1 MTKIM
6 FDVNKSLAECPPEI
20 YYSQLGTDGKPL
32 FSGISFKKRVVLNR
46 NRETG
51 IVTFRPEDQ
60 IRPEDAGEDR
70 VAVVEGSYSN
80 LGFLYNKIPQAVIV
94 DPNNPK
100 RFLGVVGF
108 GRDEAQENLGWESA
122 IYDVI
127 EYDKPID
134 LESFKVNSND
144 DEDHVPAFPNTKA
157 TIIKSVVSAID
168 KKVIADDDDA
178 ILAYLK
184 RIARSKPKWHE
195 PILTTIRKEHISR
208 WPTMKALSTARAK
221 KEAIR
226 LNLPFEGNKNKKKSS
241 LGYARKFTSLKNF
254 FWDGMTMSV
263 KYGWKKVYLSTW
275 VDEPNPQSLPTDRE
289 HIKNEFD
296 KMEDMFNV
304 WVSHYLDMP
313 IEKVREKSE
322 GRFPLI
328 FNGFFAQDEEKQTDD
343 GGVPKEVDLVGED
356 GKPWKRLDV

>member
-6 FDVNKSLAECPPEI
+6 FDVNRSLAECPPEI
-20 YYSQLGTDGKPL
+20 YYSQLGVDGEPL
-32 FSGISFKKRVVLNR
+32 FPGIHHKKRIVLNR

-51 IVTFRPEDQ
+51 RVIFRPEDQ
-60 IRPEDAGEDR
+60 IREEDAGEDR

-134 LESFKVNSND
+134 LESFKANSND

-157 TIIKSVVSAID
+157 TLIKSVVNAID
-168 KKVIADDDDA
+168 KKVITDDDDA

-226 LNLPFEGNKNKKKSS
+226 LNLPFEGNKNKKNSS

-254 FWDGMTMSV
+254 FWDGMTVSV
-263 KYGWKKVYLSTW
+263 KYGLRKVYLSTW
-275 VDEPNPQSLPTDRE
+275 VDEPNPQSLPTDRKK
-289 HIKNEFD
+289 IKEEFD
-296 KMEDMFNV
+296 KMEGRFNI

-313 IEKVREKSE
+313 IEKVREKRE

-343 GGVPKEVDLVGED
+343 GGVPKEVDLVTEN
-356 GKPWKRLDV
+356 GKPWKRLDI

>member
-6 FDVNKSLAECPPEI
+6 FDVNRSLAECPPEI

-32 FSGISFKKRVVLNR
+32 FPGIHYKKRVVLNR

-51 IVTFRPEDQ
+51 VVTFRLEDQ
-60 IRPEDAGEDR
+60 IREEDAGEDR

-144 DEDHVPAFPNTKA
+144 DEDHVPAFPNTKT

-168 KKVIADDDDA
+168 KKVITDDDEA

-226 LNLPFEGNKNKKKSS
+226 LNLPFEGNKNKKNSS

-254 FWDGMTMSV
+254 FWDGLTMSV
-263 KYGWKKVYLSTW
+263 NYGWQKVYLSTW
-275 VDEPNPQSLPTDRE
+275 VDEPNPQSLPTDRKK
-289 HIKNEFD
+289 IKEEFD
-296 KMEDMFNV
+296 KMEGMFDI

-313 IEKVREKSE
+313 IEEVRKKSE

-328 FNGFFAQDEEKQTDD
+328 FNGFFAQDEEKQTDE
-343 GGVPKEVDLVGED
+343 GGVSKEVDLVGDD